1 MSPYFMFMVYGL
13 WMFQKSYF
21 LSCSVQLSQRW
32 KNCRLYVRALAV
44 FILSSALFGMLYR
57 RILISALSGAA
68 LQTDVVIL
76 LVLYLYFYL
85 NLGMPPICINLWYY
99 QSKNEFIVLIF
110 EPKHSK
116 TISFI
121 LKYAVLHNLDFA
133 DKNSKIPQFVFPF
146 DPHLT
151 NKELH
156 WKLHYNYSKCVDR
169 WFSYTILRLIFIPEN
184 VSIAKIKYIF
194 EVLCEK

>member
-1 MSPYFMFMVYGL
+1 MVYGL
-13 WMFQKSYF
+13 WIM
-21 LSCSVQLSQRW
+21 
-32 KNCRLYVRALAV
+32 
-44 FILSSALFGMLYR
+44 
-57 RILISALSGAA
+57 
-68 LQTDVVIL
+68 DVPKIL
-76 LVLYLYFYL
+76 LFVMLCPVISEMKELSIVRTSAGCVYSVYKLYFCLLFLYLYFYL
-85 NLGMPPICINLWYY
+85 IWGMPPICINLWYY

-156 WKLHYNYSKCVDR
+156 WKLHYNYSKCVKFKIV
-169 WFSYTILRLIFIPEN
+169 WNTNFCVQGFQTPK
-184 VSIAKIKYIF
+184 VSEIRKKVCGF
-194 EVLCEK
+194 ET